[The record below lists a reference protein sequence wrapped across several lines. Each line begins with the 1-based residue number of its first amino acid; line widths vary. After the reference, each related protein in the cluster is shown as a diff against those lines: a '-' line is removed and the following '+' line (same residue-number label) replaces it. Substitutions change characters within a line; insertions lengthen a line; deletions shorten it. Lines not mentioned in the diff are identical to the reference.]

1 MKHAGRILLGLC
13 FALLLLLGERTLVEG
28 PVDTEIVP
36 PLPACLPDGSLVA
49 LEADAAQQGVLTEDC
64 RQTVRP
70 RAARQEL
77 QARAPALLPV
87 RDRNGR
93 PMASRTYARTAYTVC
108 PLEDMP
114 G

>member
-1 MKHAGRILLGLC
+1 MRHAGRILLGLC
-13 FALLLLLGERTLVEG
+13 FALLLLLGARTLVEG
-28 PVDTEIVP
+28 PADTP
-36 PLPACLPDGSLVA
+36 PAPLPACLPDGSLVA

-64 RQTVRP
+64 RQAVRQDKQP
-70 RAARQEL
+70 
-77 QARAPALLPV
+77 RAPALLPV

>member
-1 MKHAGRILLGLC
+1 MRHAGRILLGLC
-13 FALLLLLGERTLVEG
+13 FALLLLLGARTLVEG
-28 PVDTEIVP
+28 PAEAEPV
-36 PLPACLPDGSLVA
+36 PLPVCLPDGSLVA
-49 LEADAAQQGVLTEDC
+49 LEADAAQQGVLTEEG
-64 RQTVRP
+64 RQTFRE
-70 RAARQEL
+70 RAARQDK
-77 QARAPALLPV
+77 QPRAPALLPV

>member
-1 MKHAGRILLGLC
+1 MRHAGRILLGLC
-13 FALLLLLGERTLVEG
+13 FALLLLLGARTLVEG
-28 PVDTEIVP
+28 PADTP
-36 PLPACLPDGSLVA
+36 PAPLPACLPDGSLVA

-64 RQTVRP
+64 RQTVRQ

-77 QARAPALLPV
+77 QPRAPAILPV

>member
-1 MKHAGRILLGLC
+1 MRHAGRILLGLC
-13 FALLLLLGERTLVEG
+13 FALLLLLGARTLVEG
-28 PVDTEIVP
+28 PAEAEP
-36 PLPACLPDGSLVA
+36 APLPSCLPDGSLAA
-49 LEADAAQQGVLTEDC
+49 LDSNAAQQGVLTEDC
-64 RQTVRP
+64 RQAVRP

-77 QARAPALLPV
+77 QARVPALLPV

>member
-1 MKHAGRILLGLC
+1 MRHAGRILLGLC
-13 FALLLLLGERTLVEG
+13 FALLLLLGARTLVEG
-28 PVDTEIVP
+28 PADTP
-36 PLPACLPDGSLVA
+36 PAPLPACLPDGCLVA

-64 RQTVRP
+64 RQAVRQ
-70 RAARQEL
+70 RAARQDK
-77 QARAPALLPV
+77 QPRAPAILPV

>member
-1 MKHAGRILLGLC
+1 MRYAGRLLLGLC
-13 FALLLLLGERTLVEG
+13 FAVLLLLGARTLVEG
-28 PVDTEIVP
+28 PADTQP
-36 PLPACLPDGSLVA
+36 APLPACLPDGSLVA
-49 LEADAAQQGVLTEDC
+49 LETYAAQQGMLTEDC